1 MDKNTIHTAA
11 PVIALDGFAA
21 TGKTAVATALAK
33 KLGWRVLF
41 SGMLYRY
48 VAFSAARD
56 SLGEYLDHIPPS
68 WHAALSDID
77 CTMHND
83 VLDVRVNG
91 ESLGAQLTQE
101 SVGVFASKIAKNLN
115 LRAEL
120 LSIQRSYRGF
130 PGLIAEG
137 RDMGSVVFP
146 DAKLKVFLRASEDI
160 RAQRRYD
167 QLKRLGKS
175 AIIHDILSSIKQRD
189 ARDLARITASSSEN
203 VKVIDTSTMT
213 VDAVVSLIY
222 RDL

>member
-1 MDKNTIHTAA
+1 MDKNIAHSMA

-48 VAFSAARD
+48 VAFSVQRD
-56 SLGEYLDHIPPS
+56 SLDECLDHIPPS

-83 VLDVRVNG
+83 VLDVRVQG
-91 ESLGAQLTQE
+91 ESFGAQLTQE
-101 SVGVFASKIAKNLN
+101 SVGAFASKIARNQN
-115 LRAEL
+115 LRADL
-120 LSIQRSYRGF
+120 LSIQRSYRGH

-160 RAQRRYD
+160 RAQRRFD

-175 AIIHDILSSIKQRD
+175 AIIADILRSIKQRD
-189 ARDLARITASSSEN
+189 ARDLARVTASSSER

-213 VDAVVSLIY
+213 VDDVVSMIY